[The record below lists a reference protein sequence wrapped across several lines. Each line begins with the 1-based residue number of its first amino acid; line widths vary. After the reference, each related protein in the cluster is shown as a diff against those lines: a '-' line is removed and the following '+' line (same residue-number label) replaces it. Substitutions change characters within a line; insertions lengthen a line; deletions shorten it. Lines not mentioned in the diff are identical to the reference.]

1 MCSQVHLRMC
11 TVIKSLVI
19 NKMEAGLFECS
30 ICNHYTATTMAAVLK
45 HVGCVH
51 AHEPNFHIICG
62 INECPRT
69 YKNYHSFRKHLTR
82 NHPDCISSHQIVT
95 HSQRL
100 DESPHDNSV
109 YFDDN
114 AMVES
119 RESTNNHSA
128 ALFIL
133 KTKEVLN
140 ISQTATDQI
149 LNDVTEMIENTVS
162 QIELRVSSILTANG
176 SSMNDIKGLRDIFG
190 DQDLRNPFHAIKTQ
204 YMQQKY
210 FQDHLGLVVIT
221 NNLITN

>member
-1 MCSQVHLRMC
+1 
-11 TVIKSLVI
+11 
-19 NKMEAGLFECS
+19 
-30 ICNHYTATTMAAVLK
+30 
-45 HVGCVH
+45 
-51 AHEPNFHIICG
+51 
-62 INECPRT
+62 
-69 YKNYHSFRKHLTR
+69 
-82 NHPDCISSHQIVT
+82 
-95 HSQRL
+95 
-100 DESPHDNSV
+100 
-109 YFDDN
+109 
-114 AMVES
+114 MVES

-162 QIELRVSSILTANG
+162 QIESRVSSILTANG

-221 NNLITN
+221 NNLITNIMITECY